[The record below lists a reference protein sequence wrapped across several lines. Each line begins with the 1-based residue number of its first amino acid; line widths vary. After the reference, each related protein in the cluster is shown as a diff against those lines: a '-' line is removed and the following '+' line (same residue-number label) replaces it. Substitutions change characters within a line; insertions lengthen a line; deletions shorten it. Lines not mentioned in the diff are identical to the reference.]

1 MEMTKTLLT
10 VPKRMLGRMKTLA
23 QRRKTTVSHLLR
35 EAVEKTYGIDAG
47 LKGELNW
54 NEDPLLKLIG
64 SFGAPTD
71 GGPDDSTLNHDKYIY
86 GSSLK
91 KRGGTI

>member
-1 MEMTKTLLT
+1 MTKTLLT

-47 LKGELNW
+47 LKSELDW
-54 NEDPLLKLIG
+54 KEDPFLKLIG
-64 SFGAPTD
+64 TFGKPID
-71 GGPDDSTLNHDKYIY
+71 GGPDDSTLSHDKYIY
-86 GSSLK
+86 GVDLK
-91 KRGGTI
+91 KRGKTP